1 MVSLETFLSELFE
14 SVQAIGP
21 EFLDV
26 ATRDPLAGVLVV
38 FGGLFVLSAVGVLGV
53 LTLSAVVDL
62 LRPGRSGRS
71 HPPEAR

>member
-1 MVSLETFLSELFE
+1 MVSLETFLSELFD
-14 SVQAIGP
+14 SITAIGP
-21 EFLDV
+21 EFLEV

-38 FGGLFVLSAVGVLGV
+38 FGALFVLGAVGVLGI
-53 LTLSAVVDL
+53 LTLGAVADL

>member
-1 MVSLETFLSELFE
+1 MVSLEAFLSELLE

-38 FGGLFVLSAVGVLGV
+38 FGGLFVLGAVGVLGV
-53 LTLSAVVDL
+53 LTLGAVVDL

-71 HPPEAR
+71 HPPGAR